1 VRLQRGLALTLALE
15 AGITAGA
22 GILLLVVAGWPARAP
37 ALAWALLGTASAA
50 LLSAWLLGARLAA
63 ALRRPLVEMA
73 AAARAGADGRLLPVG
88 ADSFLEVHET
98 VAAFNAMVAQADRTI
113 TDLDRGKSTLE
124 AVLAHMSDGL
134 LVLDADDALVLINP
148 AAERIFGITAR
159 LAIGRRLIEVIHHFE
174 LDALVRQADR
184 EQVPMT
190 GEVEV
195 HRPERRALRVQA
207 NPVRGRRGEFLGTVV
222 AAQDVTDLR
231 RTDLIRQEFIAN
243 VSHELRTPLASLR
256 ALAETLL
263 DGAARD
269 PEAGPRFLGRIVSE
283 IDRLTLLVS
292 DLLDL
297 SAIESGR
304 AAMEMTAVSLG
315 DVAREVAVK
324 FRPVAERQNVALRL
338 ETMDDL
344 PHAWG
349 DAARLTQALVNLV
362 DNALKYTPAGG
373 TVSLS
378 GSAPGD
384 LVAVAVADTG
394 IGIAPEDL
402 PRIFERFY
410 RADRSRSRALGG
422 TGLGLSIV
430 KHIVTSHGGRVTVQS
445 VEGRGS
451 QFTLLIPK
459 ASDVPS
465 PP

>member
-15 AGITAGA
+15 AGITVGV
-22 GILLLVVAGWPARAP
+22 GILLFAVAGWPVRAP
-37 ALAWALLGTASAA
+37 ALAWVLLGTAAAA
-50 LLSAWLLGARLAA
+50 LLSAWLLGARLAG
-63 ALRRPLVEMA
+63 ALRRPLAEMA
-73 AAARAGADGRLLPVG
+73 VAARAGADGRLQPVR
-88 ADSFLEVHET
+88 ADSFLEIRET
-98 VAAFNAMVAQADRTI
+98 IAAFDAMVAQADRTI

-134 LVLDADDALVLINP
+134 LILDADHALVLVNP

-159 LAIGRRLIEVIHHFE
+159 VSIGHRLIEVIHHFE

-190 GEVEV
+190 GEIEV
-195 HRPERRALRVQA
+195 HRAERRALRVQA

-269 PEAGPRFLGRIVSE
+269 AEVGPRFLGRIVSE

-315 DVAREVAVK
+315 DVARDVAVK
-324 FRPVAERQNVALRL
+324 FRPVAERQNVALRV
-338 ETMDDL
+338 EAMDDL
-344 PHAWG
+344 PPAWG

-373 TVSLS
+373 TVTLS
-378 GSAPGD
+378 GSAAGD
-384 LVAVAVADTG
+384 LLAVTVADTG

-430 KHIVTSHGGRVTVQS
+430 KHIVTSHGGRVEVQS

-451 QFTLLIPK
+451 QFTLRIPK

-465 PP
+465 RA